1 MLVCCLGDVM
11 LDVIVDSP
19 TGLVADDDT
28 PARISLAAG
37 GQAANVAAWVCAL
50 GGRARIFGPRSTTD
64 SGRLVED
71 ALKRLGV
78 EVHGPTAATT
88 GTVLSL
94 MTGGS
99 RALASDAGPS
109 DWLGE
114 VAGGAWLDDA
124 DWFFV
129 SGYALLRSPEPNL
142 IIEVAAAARA
152 AGTRVAVDLAS
163 ASMIEAYGAAE
174 FRRLWRDLRP
184 SAIFAGDSEWEATNA
199 GGTSSTDAS
208 FGAGGTSVLV
218 LKHGAEGSTFVIDGI
233 GDLRPPKPG
242 PVVDVTG
249 AGDALAAGY
258 LVGGVDLA
266 MEAAARCVAAV
277 GAQPRAST

>member
-1 MLVCCLGDVM
+1 MLVCCLGDIM

-28 PARISLAAG
+28 PATITLAAG

-64 SGRLVED
+64 SGRLVDD
-71 ALKRLGV
+71 ALNRLGV
-78 EVHGPTAATT
+78 EVHGPTTAAT

-114 VAGGAWLDDA
+114 VAGGAWLDGA
-124 DWFFV
+124 DWLFV

-142 IIEVAAAARA
+142 IVEVAAAARA

-163 ASMIEAYGAAE
+163 ASMIEAYGPAE
-174 FRRLWRDLRP
+174 FRQLWRDLRP

-199 GGTSSTDAS
+199 GGNSADAW
-208 FGAGGTSVLV
+208 FGAGGTSVLA
-218 LKHGAEGSTFVIDGI
+218 LKHGAKGSTFVIDGI

-242 PVVDVTG
+242 AVVDVTG

-266 MEAAARCVAAV
+266 MEAAALCVAAV
-277 GAQPRAST
+277 GAQPTAST